1 MTRLVEAELGRHDWS
16 ALPVMYWEEDRASR
30 TGESLAG
37 LLSAREEDEATGF
50 YWKLENVVVVQGQLF
65 EAAPAAVSVLLAGLA
80 GPLSK
85 PAGAWAL
92 ELLFQLVA
100 GESDES
106 AVERGNPDLG
116 PRCRAAA
123 REGLWLLY
131 GSLGGPYDE
140 EARRI
145 LERVDGES
153 GRLEALD

>member
-1 MTRLVEAELGRHDWS
+1 
-16 ALPVMYWEEDRASR
+16 MYWKDDRAAQ
-30 TGESLAG
+30 TGDSLAG

-85 PAGAWAL
+85 AARGWAL

-116 PRCRAAA
+116 PRCRAVA

-131 GSLGGPYDE
+131 GLVGGPYDE
-140 EARRI
+140 EARQI
-145 LERVDGES
+145 LERVDGDS
-153 GRLEALD
+153 GRLEALT